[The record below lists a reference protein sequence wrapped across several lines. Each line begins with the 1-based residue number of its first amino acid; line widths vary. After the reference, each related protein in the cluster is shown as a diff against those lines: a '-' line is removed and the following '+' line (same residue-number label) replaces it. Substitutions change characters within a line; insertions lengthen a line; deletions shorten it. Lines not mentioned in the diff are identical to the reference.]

1 LIKLISILLTKAL
14 RNGFQSSF
22 SIASAILNYDGI
34 VLPIYFTA
42 TAIVIPI
49 LDNDDGKDTIVRG
62 IINTSPVPSLSFQ

>member
-22 SIASAILNYDGI
+22 SIASAILNDGI

-62 IINTSPVPSLSFQ
+62 IINTSPVPSLSFL